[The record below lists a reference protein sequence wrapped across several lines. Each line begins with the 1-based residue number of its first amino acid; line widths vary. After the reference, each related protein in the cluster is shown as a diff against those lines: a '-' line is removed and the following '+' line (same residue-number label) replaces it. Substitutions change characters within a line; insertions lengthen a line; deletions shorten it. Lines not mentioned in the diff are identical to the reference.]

1 MLSITLSDIS
11 ELAAK
16 EQGGGLQCGV
26 PASPQGRY
34 RNVAYMECFNFKLFF
49 FIHVVRTYI

>member
-34 RNVAYMECFNFKLFF
+34 RNVAYMECFNFKLFLLF
-49 FIHVVRTYI
+49 MW